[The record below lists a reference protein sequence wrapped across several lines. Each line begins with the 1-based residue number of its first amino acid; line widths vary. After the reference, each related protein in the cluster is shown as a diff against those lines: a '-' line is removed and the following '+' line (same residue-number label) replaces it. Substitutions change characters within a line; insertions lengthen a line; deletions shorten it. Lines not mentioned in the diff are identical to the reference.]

1 MSGGERAAPLEFQ
14 GVSVD
19 LGGRPILRE
28 ISFALRPGE
37 VLALV
42 GPNGSGKTTLLRTAQ
57 GLVRARSGSVRLFQR
72 PVGSWSFRERARQV
86 AWVPQGEEP
95 YENFTVEEFV
105 ALGRYPSLGPFLPEG
120 KADREAVEAAL
131 READLETLREAG
143 ILSISSGERQR
154 ALYARALAQGAP
166 LLLLDEPTSHLDM
179 AHQLEVFEQ
188 LDRFVSRGPAF
199 AAMISV
205 HDLNLACR
213 FADRMAWICRG
224 RLVALGTPEET
235 ATRERIREVFGVE
248 MEVEL
253 RGGKTVVLPPS
264 AWADPPPP
272 DPGALRVHLVAGGG
286 SGEGILRM
294 LLAHGYQV
302 TGAPV
307 HVLDSD
313 EDAFRH
319 GNVSAPVVAPF
330 APLTE
335 RSREQHQRLLQA
347 AETIVVAPLVVGPG
361 NLANLVDLRGF
372 VPKVPTFLVG
382 GPPGPAGR
390 DFANGQGEEAYQELV
405 RRGAVE
411 VPGTAGL
418 IPLLSAS
425 ANARGRASS
434 AVPAGQGEAPPAS

>member
-1 MSGGERAAPLEFQ
+1 MGPKGAAPLEFHA
-14 GVSVD
+14 VTVE
-19 LGGRPILRE
+19 LGGRPVLRE
-28 ISFALRPGE
+28 ISFALRAGE

-57 GLVRARSGSVRLFQR
+57 GLVRSLSGTVRLFQR
-72 PVGSWSFRERARQV
+72 PVEDWSFRERARQV

-105 ALGRYPSLGPFLPEG
+105 ALGRYPSLGPFLPES
-120 KADREAVEAAL
+120 KADRQAVDEAL
-131 READLETLREAG
+131 READLEPLREAG

-188 LDRFVSRGPAF
+188 LDQFVSQGPGF

-213 FADRMAWICRG
+213 FADRMAWLSRG

-248 MEVEL
+248 MEVER
-253 RGGKTVVLPPS
+253 RGGKPVVLPPS
-264 AWADPPPP
+264 AWGDPPPA

-286 SGEGILRM
+286 SGEGILRA
-294 LLAHGYQV
+294 LLANGYQV

-319 GNVSAPVVAPF
+319 GNVPAPVVAPF

-335 RSREQHQRLLQA
+335 RSREQHRRLLGT
-347 AETIVVAPLVVGPG
+347 AETIVVAPLVIGPG
-361 NLANLVDLRGF
+361 NLANLVDLGSF
-372 VPKVPTFLVG
+372 VPRVPTFLVG

-390 DFANGQGEEAYQELV
+390 DFANGQGEQAYDDLV
-405 RRGAVE
+405 RGGAVE

-418 IPLLSAS
+418 IPLLSACAS
-425 ANARGRASS
+425 GRGRASS
-434 AVPAGQGEAPPAS
+434 KGPEGRAEAPPTS